1 MEKKNQQIDELFLI
15 YAIYF
20 NSQLAAFTIS
30 YRSIINNIWNAFDVS
45 LLEYCCN
52 HWRDL
57 CWLENQSWLQAEV
70 TALLVSLIGR
80 YIRKTLYVSEERQ
93 ISLYPVSTDDNQK
106 SVKCQFVVLPYWP
119 EYRTTLII
127 RRPVFST
134 LILQKKR
141 LSAGW

>member
-20 NSQLAAFTIS
+20 NSQLAAFTNS

-57 CWLENQSWLQAEV
+57 CWLENQSWLQSWSHCSSRF
-70 TALLVSLIGR
+70 TRR

-93 ISLYPVSTDDNQK
+93 ISLYPVSTVDNQK